1 MKRPARAFSLLVYT
15 GQPASA
21 RLFLKKRRT
30 SLYLPVPSRSENALI
45 TASSPGKVTP
55 GEVHQVKFH
64 CEGQFRVIKSC
75 TMLVRLQS
83 AISLFTCGC
92 LVSVAASPSSV
103 GFVVTSGQVQVD
115 GAIVHGNSTLF
126 QGNVVQ
132 AGDATSDLMFP
143 GGSNLLLQPGAAVEV
158 FREYGVLRHG
168 AATERGAHALVAGG
182 LKVSSLSPR
191 GAVFVDMQDKFHFR
205 VAAQGG
211 PAEVRNPAGAL
222 VARLEAGKT
231 LTFGVQDSPQT
242 PPPATVQ
249 QTPPPATS
257 GQASLPA
264 GSQVTIHGILRKD
277 HPGRY
282 GHFLL
287 TDLTS
292 NVTSELQGPGL
303 DDLVGASVEATGSV
317 FEATPAEGASQVIS
331 VSDVHQMPLSEI
343 RGETP
348 TSAPPTAGTTPPPN
362 IPGPSPEA
370 APPTTA
376 GPSASAPPETTAPPD
391 ASTAPASPPFV
402 GHSDTAKILIIV
414 GIAAGAGVGVALG
427 LAGGKSSTVSPE

>member
-1 MKRPARAFSLLVYT
+1 MNRQTSRGSIPRKGDAGGGT
-15 GQPASA
+15 SA
-21 RLFLKKRRT
+21 YAG
-30 SLYLPVPSRSENALI
+30 S
-45 TASSPGKVTP
+45 
-55 GEVHQVKFH
+55 KFH
-64 CEGQFRVIKSC
+64 CEGQCRVLESC
-75 TMLVRLQS
+75 TMLVRLHS

-92 LVSVAASPSSV
+92 LVSVAASPSNV
-103 GFVVTSGQVQVD
+103 GFVVTRGQVQVD

-158 FREYGVLRHG
+158 FREYGVLQHG
-168 AATERGAHALVAGG
+168 AATERGSHVLVAGG

-191 GAVFVDMQDKFHFR
+191 GAVFVDMQDRSHFK
-205 VAAQGG
+205 VAALGG
-211 PAEVRNPAGAL
+211 AAEVRNPAGAL

-231 LTFGVQDSPQT
+231 LTFGIQDSPQT

-249 QTPPPATS
+249 QTPQPAPS
-257 GQASLPA
+257 GQAAAPA
-264 GSQVTIHGILRKD
+264 GTQITIHGILRKD

-287 TDLTS
+287 TDLAS
-292 NVTSELQGPGL
+292 NVTYELQGPGL
-303 DDLVGASVEATGSV
+303 DDLVGASVEATGST
-317 FEATPAEGASQVIS
+317 FEATPAPGASQVIS
-331 VSDVHQMPLSEI
+331 ISDVHQMPLSEI
-343 RGETP
+343 RGEAPTP
-348 TSAPPTAGTTPPPN
+348 AAPTAEAPPPPTGV
-362 IPGPSPEA
+362 PGPTPEG

-376 GPSASAPPETTAPPD
+376 GPAASAPAESSSPAE
-391 ASTAPASPPFV
+391 ASTAPSSPPFV
-402 GHSDTAKILIIV
+402 GHSDTAKVLIIV